1 MINRHTIETKS
12 FKIPEGWRRDDK
24 WLHFTLPEGSKMN
37 LLAVDDEL
45 LVFSVGPYLFVVDAY
60 IEELT
65 CRIADDDD
73 EIEEMVIGP
82 MWDLGGVIH
91 TWDDGTPQH
100 GLSFNNGYLP
110 VSLAKDFTMKIYK
123 EVL

>member
-1 MINRHTIETKS
+1 MKKYLEDLTLEPPN
-12 FKIPEGWRRDDK
+12 GWTRDDR
-24 WLHFTLPEGSKMN
+24 WLHFTLPEGSRMN
-37 LLAVDDEL
+37 LLTVDAGL

-73 EIEEMVIGP
+73 LIKEMVIGP
-82 MWDLGGVIH
+82 MWNLDGVIN

-100 GLSFNNGYLP
+100 GLSFNIGYLP
-110 VSLAKDFTMKIYK
+110 VSLSKDFTMKIYK
-123 EVL
+123 EVV

>member
-37 LLAVDDEL
+37 LLTVDAGL
-45 LVFSVGPYLFVVDAY
+45 LVFSAGPYLFVVDAY

-65 CRIADDDD
+65 CRLPDDDD
-73 EIEEMVIGP
+73 IIEKMILGP
-82 MWDLGGVIH
+82 MWDLDFIDH

-100 GLSFNNGYLP
+100 GLSFNLGYLP
-110 VSLAKDFTMKIYK
+110 ISLSKDFTMKIYK
-123 EVL
+123 EVI

>member
-1 MINRHTIETKS
+1 MKKYLEDLS
-12 FKIPEGWRRDDK
+12 LQPPEGWRRDGK
-24 WLHFTLPEGSKMN
+24 WLHFTLPEDSKMN
-37 LLAVDDEL
+37 LLTVADGL
-45 LVFSVGPYLFVVDAY
+45 LVFSVGPYLFVADAY

-73 EIEEMVIGP
+73 IIEEMVIGP
-82 MWDLGGVIH
+82 MWDLGGVIY

-110 VSLAKDFTMKIYK
+110 VSLAKDFTIKIYK
-123 EVL
+123 EVV